1 MITNMIY
8 TRSGEKDRA
17 KVGIGKL
24 SRGNPTSVNE
34 NRNRETATTSAKT
47 RGETSR
53 EHHIV
58 GIGHLSAR
66 IASGRSNR
74 DKRRGDIQRLLAKVR
89 EPIRRRSQPHQ

>member
-1 MITNMIY
+1 MIC
-8 TRSGEKDRA
+8 TRSSEKDRA
-17 KVGIGKL
+17 KVGIRKL
-24 SRGNPTSVNE
+24 SSRNPTSVNE
-34 NRNRETATTSAKT
+34 NRNRETTATTSTKT

-74 DKRRGDIQRLLAKVR
+74 DERRGDIQRLLAKVR
-89 EPIRRRSQPHQ
+89 EPIRRRPKPHQ

>member
-1 MITNMIY
+1 MIY
-8 TRSGEKDRA
+8 TRSSEKDRA

-34 NRNRETATTSAKT
+34 NRNRETATTTTSAKT

-53 EHHIV
+53 EHHNV
-58 GIGHLSAR
+58 GIGHLSAQ

-74 DKRRGDIQRLLAKVR
+74 DERRGDIQRLLAKVR